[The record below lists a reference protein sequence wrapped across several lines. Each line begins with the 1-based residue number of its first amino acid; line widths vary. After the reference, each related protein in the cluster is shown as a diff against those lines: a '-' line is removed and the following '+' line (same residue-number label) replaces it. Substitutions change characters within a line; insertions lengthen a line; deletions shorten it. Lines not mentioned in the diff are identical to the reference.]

1 MKAVVATFNQEKALV
16 GAFSVITNLQMDIF
30 EANHYRLTSAVPAEG
45 VVGRD
50 PAVVVGEDG
59 GQQRGEAGEAQQPG
73 HHCTERLRVPQL

>member
-1 MKAVVATFNQEKALV
+1 M
-16 GAFSVITNLQMDIF
+16 G
-30 EANHYRLTSAVPAEG
+30 ANHRLTSAVPAEG

-73 HHCTERLRVPQL
+73 HHCTERLRVPKL